1 MIWIKRLAQSS
12 YLGVAIINYSQD
24 IIIISYRDHL
34 SGDRLISWFIYS
46 INLCLLSVNT
56 MSSSVLAAGG
66 IKQNN

>member
-34 SGDRLISWFIYS
+34 SGDRLISWFIHS